1 MLCGI
6 FVLGL
11 PIVVVGG
18 AFDEVFKEEDEEQ
31 KRIALEVQRLEDA
44 AAETVSTHGT
54 TEKHC
59 CVLHRSPFFQS
70 LSRRLV
76 VDFVNAS
83 PVLPTWSARLC
94 GCCGQEGGDKGVAEA
109 SEETAET
116 FNTEAS
122 IRAMAALMEQL
133 YMETGNDRFDTA
145 YNRLLRNPAAHV

>member
-1 MLCGI
+1 M
-6 FVLGL
+6 
-11 PIVVVGG
+11 
-18 AFDEVFKEEDEEQ
+18 E
-31 KRIALEVQRLEDA
+31 R
-44 AAETVSTHGT
+44 
-54 TEKHC
+54 
-59 CVLHRSPFFQS
+59 
-70 LSRRLV
+70 
-76 VDFVNAS
+76 
-83 PVLPTWSARLC
+83 RLC

>member
-1 MLCGI
+1 M
-6 FVLGL
+6 
-11 PIVVVGG
+11 
-18 AFDEVFKEEDEEQ
+18 E
-31 KRIALEVQRLEDA
+31 
-44 AAETVSTHGT
+44 
-54 TEKHC
+54 
-59 CVLHRSPFFQS
+59 
-70 LSRRLV
+70 RR
-76 VDFVNAS
+76 
-83 PVLPTWSARLC
+83 WC